1 MKHHPDPATLL
12 EYASGTLST
21 PFSILVSAHIET
33 CHESKQIV
41 KIGEEIGG
49 NYIDNIDPNEEQS
62 IDYSVFL
69 KKLDSNNL
77 KDKSKKQDYN
87 YDRKSLIPAVLQPY
101 IGQNFNNIDWSFL
114 AFGIKKIKSSLMMSQ
129 VTLSLY

>member
-41 KIGEEIGG
+41 KVGEEIGG
-49 NYIDNIDPNEEQS
+49 DYIDNIEPNEEQT
-62 IDYSVFL
+62 IDYSAFL
-69 KKLDSNNL
+69 KKLDSNELKNKNKTLLDNL
-77 KDKSKKQDYN
+77 KRIGSFT
-87 YDRKSLIPAVLQPY
+87 SLE
-101 IGQNFNNIDWSFL
+101 
-114 AFGIKKIKSSLMMSQ
+114 IKTK
-129 VTLSLY
+129 